1 MQHKL
6 YLMSSAEGIHFR
18 GQARMDSLPE
28 LYRRLHTMM
37 TDDEG
42 QEFVEYALLISLVT
56 KTE

>member
-1 MQHKL
+1 
-6 YLMSSAEGIHFR
+6 
-18 GQARMDSLPE
+18 MDSLPE